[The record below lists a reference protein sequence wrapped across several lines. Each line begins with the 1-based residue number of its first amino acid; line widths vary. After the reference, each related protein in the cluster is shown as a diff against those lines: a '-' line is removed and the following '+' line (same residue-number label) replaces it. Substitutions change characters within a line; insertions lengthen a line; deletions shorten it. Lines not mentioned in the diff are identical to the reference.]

1 MSEKKKTLR
10 LKYQKIRDNIFC
22 ESGDKASIKLSKL
35 HSVVIDSFNF
45 HNVAGYWPI
54 RSEMNCLPLMEKL
67 YKKGFNLCLPITPKL
82 GNPLLFRSWNLSN
95 SLTKGKYNIMEPR
108 QSSKLV
114 KPDLL
119 LIPLLAYDLSG
130 NRLGYG
136 GGYYDRTLEFLRSIN
151 SRTIAIGLGF
161 KGQQCRKLP
170 RDFYDSKLDAI
181 FNEDG
186 LTSFR

>member
-1 MSEKKKTLR
+1 
-10 LKYQKIRDNIFC
+10 
-22 ESGDKASIKLSKL
+22 
-35 HSVVIDSFNF
+35 
-45 HNVAGYWPI
+45 
-54 RSEMNCLPLMEKL
+54 
-67 YKKGFNLCLPITPKL
+67 
-82 GNPLLFRSWNLSN
+82 
-95 SLTKGKYNIMEPR
+95 MEPR

-136 GGYYDRTLEFLRSIN
+136 GGDYDRTLEVLRSTN
-151 SRTIAIGLGF
+151 NRTIAIGLGF

-170 RDFYDSKLDAI
+170 RDFYDAQLDAI

-186 LTSFR
+186 LTFIR

>member
-1 MSEKKKTLR
+1 MSEKKQKLR
-10 LKYQKIRDNIFC
+10 LKYQKIRDNIYR
-22 ESGDKASIKLSKL
+22 EIGDKASNNLSKS
-35 HSVVIDSFNF
+35 HSVLIDSFIF
-45 HNVAGYWPI
+45 QNVAGYWPI
-54 RSEMNCLPLMEKL
+54 RSEINCIPLMEKL
-67 YKKGFNLCLPITPKL
+67 YKRGFNLSLPTTPKL

-95 SLTKGKYNIMEPR
+95 SLTKGKYNIMEPQ

-136 GGYYDRTLEFLRSIN
+136 GGYYDRTLEFLRSTN
-151 SRTIAIGLGF
+151 NRTIAIGLGF

-170 RDFYDSKLDAI
+170 RDFYDAQLDAI

-186 LTSFR
+186 LTFIR